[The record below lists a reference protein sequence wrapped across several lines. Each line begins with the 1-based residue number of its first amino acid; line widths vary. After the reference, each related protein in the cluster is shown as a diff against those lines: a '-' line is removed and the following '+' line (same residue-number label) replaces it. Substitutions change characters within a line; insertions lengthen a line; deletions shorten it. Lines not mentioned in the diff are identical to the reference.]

1 MTGRRDDRDQG
12 SGRSDGAGVGAG
24 TLGSRVAAA
33 AGWMV
38 AFRWI
43 DRIVGLASVA
53 ILARILSPDD
63 FGIVGYATLVIA
75 VLELFTG
82 IATDVELI
90 RHRHADAAY
99 YSAAWTMNILRGLA
113 LGALMLALVQPAAE
127 FFREP
132 KLVHVMLVLAAIPVV
147 RGFENVGIVEFR
159 KHLQFDREFKYL
171 LTTRIAGA
179 AVTVALALALRSYWA
194 LAAGLVLRTG
204 LGVGLSYA
212 FHPFRPRWTFVRVPE
227 IFRFSRWMM
236 LQTLASGVQDKL
248 PALVVGRA
256 WGSSALAYFSVG
268 REIADLSATEIR
280 APIRRALY
288 PGLAQIA
295 ERRQRVGDVLVE
307 SAGMLALLTLPIPL
321 GIALVADDFV
331 PLFLG
336 PQWQPMIDVLRPL
349 CIAASVSALGTNSQL
364 ALLALNRS
372 HITAAAASIRL
383 AVLALLLSLA
393 APHGVVGVAYAI
405 AGMSGVSLAADYALS
420 ARALHIAPR
429 RFLGVVWRPVSAA
442 LAMGLA
448 VWLLRG
454 GMPPASDLP
463 GHLGSLILSAASGAA
478 VYAGCVLA
486 LWAGTGRPEGA
497 ERRLLATLQSAR
509 MRLRRS
515 PL

>member
-1 MTGRRDDRDQG
+1 M
-12 SGRSDGAGVGAG
+12 
-24 TLGSRVAAA
+24 
-33 AGWMV
+33 
-38 AFRWI
+38 
-43 DRIVGLASVA
+43 
-53 ILARILSPDD
+53 
-63 FGIVGYATLVIA
+63 
-75 VLELFTG
+75 
-82 IATDVELI
+82 
-90 RHRHADAAY
+90 
-99 YSAAWTMNILRGLA
+99 
-113 LGALMLALVQPAAE
+113 
-127 FFREP
+127 
-132 KLVHVMLVLAAIPVV
+132 
-147 RGFENVGIVEFR
+147 
-159 KHLQFDREFKYL
+159 
-171 LTTRIAGA
+171 
-179 AVTVALALALRSYWA
+179 
-194 LAAGLVLRTG
+194 
-204 LGVGLSYA
+204 
-212 FHPFRPRWTFVRVPE
+212 
-227 IFRFSRWMM
+227 
-236 LQTLASGVQDKL
+236 
-248 PALVVGRA
+248 
-256 WGSSALAYFSVG
+256 
-268 REIADLSATEIR
+268 
-280 APIRRALY
+280 
-288 PGLAQIA
+288 
-295 ERRQRVGDVLVE
+295 GDVLVE

-420 ARALHIAPR
+420 ARVLHIAPR

-442 LAMGLA
+442 LAMALA

-486 LWAGTGRPEGA
+486 LWAGTGRREGA